1 MFNSL
6 ETSRIV
12 NRRFDLI
19 SLWTLKMESGLREVV
34 GQPILLSSSM
44 LSWSSLNFFN
54 QKCTVER
61 FKESPYTC
69 FISLKHSINDL
80 FIRTLN
86 FKIARCSNVNILP
99 NKKFAYCYWQ
109 VFIQSGITRLFLNS
123 PHPFWSHFV
132 EEGCSYQGI
141 CLSARSGK

>member
-6 ETSRIV
+6 KTSQIV
-12 NRRFDLI
+12 NRWFDLI
-19 SLWTLKMESGLREVV
+19 SLQTLKMESGLREVF
-34 GQPILLSSSM
+34 GRPIFLSSSM
-44 LSWSSLNFFN
+44 LLRPSLNFLN

-69 FISLKHSINDL
+69 FISLKHSVNNL

-86 FKIARCSNVNILP
+86 FKITHCSNVNILP
-99 NKKFAYCYWQ
+99 NKKFAYCYRQ
-109 VFIQSGITRLFLNS
+109 VFVQSSITRLSLNS

-132 EEGCSYQGI
+132 EEGCSYPGI